1 MKTEK
6 KKTLRGSV
14 LFTVVCV
21 MALLII
27 FLTGTLA
34 LASAAGNRAHRS
46 YSISQASYTARTAIE
61 GFTQAMK
68 RDKGIEAAV
77 EEMGSGSGKIKEM
90 YPKVVIP
97 DKTLGAIGYI
107 DEHGDWVADRIKVE
121 QLDNSEAYNF
131 FPADNTGVSKWNKV
145 EGVKVTATCKVGRE
159 YETVAAYIQKTASSG
174 SKISPGGINGFQEVG
189 GNHFPNGALITGGL
203 GVGIGNSAAEVY
215 HIHNKQLI
223 DTSLMFVNS
232 NVVFGAS
239 DTHIYVHKPL
249 DEDNAAKPYSQT
261 VIKGNLLLEHGN
273 DFIINEY
280 DMTQNYTQAE
290 IPYLFVE
297 GVIAPTDDANYGLVT
312 GNNSP
317 FNVFAGTLYAN
328 ATMTINADLYLM
340 DKNDGTTI
348 EAPYADRDGAAQ
360 KTMTYN
366 KGQNFFG
373 NKSGNKLYE
382 WSTSVVQRTE
392 TQHNSTGGNIYCMGD
407 LTLQKAEIHGDVR
420 VQGNCTIKDE
430 VTIYG
435 DLVVAGHLQF
445 DNNNLNKIVKGQI
458 YNSDHSGDE
467 SKTEV
472 MKPGYSYH
480 DNELFPGVE
489 EVPSRIF
496 ENNPIEVTEVSDT
509 KMNHDPWHNEITYP
523 DGTVED
529 LVWDHKTIYVQNG
542 TENWWDAAP
551 YYRITENGTEDQNT
565 IVFDQYSKY
574 AVDPDGHIMYLKD
587 EDGNNVIGANG
598 DPIAITV
605 DSDFTY
611 FKKNGTEY
619 ERIDEKDAKG
629 SYYTDPSGNVVGEGE
644 AKNKVGAADIH
655 DYSEYVKDHGSA
667 YPTSMEKD
675 KIWGKYTAA
684 GFEPS
689 TEGKIVKTLQ
699 EVRKDLNLND
709 DGTFDGQYYMDVP
722 DKYLTVP
729 GDNTSLPNAFSGN
742 SLNPDVAPSGY
753 IEKSCIIGDESD
765 YTKSYKLPIDKIN
778 IKASSEIWI
787 VLKNVNMYNSKEL
800 IVDATSAKV
809 NFLIDGD
816 CRIDLHSLI
825 RPSNYV
831 NGMQVKYTDV
841 WPIEYYATEGATLT
855 FNDNS
860 TCVGTFKAPTL
871 TLDTSTAG
879 EYEVT
884 YLDEYGNVHPDPKKK
899 EEVPMK
905 PVIVGSC
912 LADGM
917 SQAKNSFSLINTNGG
932 GKVGGGTSFKGT
944 FGWYDVSYFMG
955 V

>member
-61 GFTQAMK
+61 SFTQAMK

-97 DKTLGAIGYI
+97 DKTLGEIGYI

-203 GVGIGNSAAEVY
+203 GVGIGNTQAEVY
-215 HIHNKQLI
+215 HFHNQQTI
-223 DTSLMFVNS
+223 DTTLMFVNS
-232 NVVFGAS
+232 NLVTGTS
-239 DTHIYVHKPL
+239 SSNIHVHKPL
-249 DEDNAAKPYSQT
+249 DEDNAAKPYSQI
-261 VIKGNLLLEHGN
+261 VIKGSLYLK
-273 DFIINEY
+273 DTSKFIINEY

-290 IPYLFVE
+290 VPYLFVE
-297 GVIAPTDDANYGLVT
+297 GAIASDQGTVELVS

-317 FNVFAGTLYAN
+317 YNVFCGTLHPGAPITAN
-328 ATMTINADLYLM
+328 ADIYLM
-340 DKNDGTTI
+340 DQNDGTKI
-348 EAPYADRDGAAQ
+348 EVPYADRDGNAQ
-360 KTMTYN
+360 ETFEYE
-366 KGQNFFG
+366 KGVNYFG
-373 NKSGNKLYE
+373 INTKSKLYE
-382 WSTSVVQRTE
+382 WSKAVVQRTE
-392 TQHNSTGGNIYCMGD
+392 TQHNSTGGNIYCNGD
-407 LTLQKAEIHGDVR
+407 LILAGAEVHGDVR
-420 VQGNCTIKDE
+420 VQGNCTIKDD

-467 SKTEV
+467 TKTEV

-480 DNELFPGVE
+480 DNQLFPGVE
-489 EVPSRIF
+489 EIPSRIF
-496 ENNPIEVTEVSDT
+496 ENNPIEVTEVSDQQ
-509 KMNHDPWHNEITYP
+509 MNHDPWHNEITYP

-529 LVWDHKTIYVQNG
+529 LEWDHKTIYVQNG
-542 TENWWDAAP
+542 TQNWWDEVP
-551 YYRITENGTEDQNT
+551 YYRITENGTEDQDT

-587 EDGNNVIGANG
+587 DKGDNAIGPNG

-619 ERIDEKDAKG
+619 ERIDEKDARG

-644 AKNKVGAADIH
+644 AKNKVGTADIH

-667 YPTSMEKD
+667 YPASMTKE

-729 GDNTSLPNAFSGN
+729 GDNTSLPNAFEGN
-742 SLNPDVAPSGY
+742 SLNPAVAPSGY
-753 IEKSCIIGDESD
+753 IEKSCIIGDATD
-765 YTKSYKLPIDKIN
+765 YSKTYQLPIAEKTQVT
-778 IKASSEIWI
+778 IKASSEIWV
-787 VLKNVNMYNSKEL
+787 VLKNVDL
-800 IVDATSAKV
+800 FQQRQIVVDATSAKV
-809 NFLIDGD
+809 NFLIDGA
-816 CRIDLHSLI
+816 CSIRNNCII

-831 NGMQVKYTDV
+831 ENMEVKYTDN
-841 WPIEYYATEGATLT
+841 WPIEYYATEGATL
-855 FNDNS
+855 FLDDEC

-871 TLDTSTAG
+871 TLRTKVAG
-879 EYEVT
+879 LYSVK
-884 YLDEYGNVHPDPKKK
+884 YVDEYGNVHPKPS
-899 EEVPMK
+899 EPALK
-905 PVIVGSC
+905 PVIVGSV
-912 LADGM
+912 LASGM
-917 SQAKNSFSLINTNGG
+917 SEALNSFSLINTNGG
-932 GKVGGGTSFKGT
+932 GKAGGGTSFKGT

>member
-61 GFTQAMK
+61 SFTQAMK

-97 DKTLGAIGYI
+97 DKTLGEIGYI
-107 DEHGDWVADRIKVE
+107 DDHGDWVADRIKVE

-189 GNHFPNGALITGGL
+189 GNHFPNGAMITGGL

-215 HIHNKQLI
+215 HMHNKQSI
-223 DTSLMFVNS
+223 DTTMMFVNS
-232 NVVFGAS
+232 NLVCGAS
-239 DTHIYVHKPL
+239 DTHLYVHKPL
-249 DEDNAAKPYSQT
+249 DEDNAAKPYSQA
-261 VIKGNLLLEHGN
+261 VIKGNLLLEHGVN
-273 DFIINEY
+273 FVINEY
-280 DMTQNYTQAE
+280 EMTQNYTQAE

-297 GVIAPTDDANYGLVT
+297 GVIAQTDTATCGLVT

-317 FNVFAGTLYAN
+317 YNVFAGTLYAQ
-328 ATMTINADLYLM
+328 APMTINADLYLM

-348 EAPYADRDGAAQ
+348 EVPYADRDGKAQ
-360 KTMTYN
+360 KTIPFQ
-366 KGQNFFG
+366 KGDNYLG
-373 NKSGNKLYE
+373 AGAVKLYE
-382 WSTSVVQRTE
+382 WTKSVVQRTE

-407 LTLQKAEIHGDVR
+407 LTLENAEIHGDVR
-420 VQGNCTIKDE
+420 VQGNCTIKDG

-445 DNNNLNKIVKGQI
+445 DNSNINKIVKGQI
-458 YNSDHSGDE
+458 YNSNHSGDE
-467 SKTEV
+467 TKTEV

-480 DNELFPGVE
+480 DNQLFPGVE
-489 EVPSRIF
+489 EIPSRIF
-496 ENNPIEVTEVSDT
+496 ENNPIEVTEVSDQ
-509 KMNHDPWHNEITYP
+509 KMNHEPWHNEITYP
-523 DGTVED
+523 DGTTED
-529 LVWDHKTIYVQNG
+529 LIWDHKTIYVQNG
-542 TENWWDAAP
+542 TQNWFDAAP
-551 YYRITENGTEDQNT
+551 YYRITENGTEDQDT

-587 EDGNNVIGANG
+587 EDGNNVIGPNG

-619 ERIDEKDAKG
+619 ERIDEKDARG

-644 AKNKVGAADIH
+644 AKNKVGTADIH

-675 KIWGKYTAA
+675 NIWGKYTAG

-689 TEGKIVKTLQ
+689 TKGKIVKTLQ

-709 DGTFDGQYYMDVP
+709 DGTFDGQYYNDVP

-729 GDNTSLPNAFSGN
+729 GDNTSLPNAFEGN
-742 SLNPDVAPSGY
+742 SLNKKVAPNDY
-753 IEKSCIIGDESD
+753 IEKSCIIGDASD
-765 YTKSYKLPIDKIN
+765 YTKTYQLPIAEHSQVT
-778 IKASSEIWI
+778 IKASSEIWV
-787 VLKNVNMYNSKEL
+787 VLKNVDLFQNRQ
-800 IVDATSAKV
+800 IVVDASSAKV
-809 NFLIDGD
+809 NFLIDGA
-816 CRIDLHSLI
+816 CSVRNHCAI
-825 RPSNYV
+825 RSSNYV
-831 NGMQVKYTDV
+831 EGMTVKYNDV
-841 WPIEYYATEGATLT
+841 WPIEYYSTENATLSL
-855 FNDNS
+855 DDDC

-871 TLDTSTAG
+871 TLDTKVAG
-879 EYEVT
+879 LYSVK
-884 YLDEYGNVHPDPKKK
+884 YMDEYGNIHPKPGEDAL
-899 EEVPMK
+899 K

-917 SQAKNSFSLINTNGG
+917 SEAKNLFSLINTNGG
-932 GKVGGGTSFKGT
+932 GKAGGGTSFKGT